1 MNSLDDDG
9 SLLPTTVSTLSRV
22 LVNLPMFVRVRRLL
36 VARIP
41 KLTIHEQKD
50 FENDFIANK
59 QTHYEYI
66 RKLQQWR
73 QKFETFLDARPRLQ
87 PLAHLSHYL
96 TEFQYSKIDEIEV
109 PGQYTEV
116 SYYIEWSRWS
126 LMFVQDKDSHQYFIR
141 IQKFAPKFEMCRSNG
156 SYWKRVTL
164 HGNDNSRTSFVVQ
177 LPCQRHFRREDRVA
191 QIFRTFN
198 GFVNS
203 IS

>member
-9 SLLPTTVSTLSRV
+9 SLLPNTISTLSRV
-22 LVNLPMFVRVRRLL
+22 LVNLPLFVRVCCLL
-36 VARIP
+36 VVQTP
-41 KLTIHEQKD
+41 KLTIRKQKD

-73 QKFETFLDARPRLQ
+73 QKFEMFLDARQRLQ

-116 SYYIEWSRWS
+116 SYDIEWWTRL
-126 LMFVQDKDSHQYFIR
+126 LMFVQDK
-141 IQKFAPKFEMCRSNG
+141 
-156 SYWKRVTL
+156 
-164 HGNDNSRTSFVVQ
+164 
-177 LPCQRHFRREDRVA
+177 
-191 QIFRTFN
+191 
-198 GFVNS
+198 
-203 IS
+203 

>member
-1 MNSLDDDG
+1 LFIGCPNSEIDH
-9 SLLPTTVSTLSRV
+9 SR
-22 LVNLPMFVRVRRLL
+22 
-36 VARIP
+36 
-41 KLTIHEQKD
+41 QKD

-116 SYYIEWSRWS
+116 SYGIEWW
-126 LMFVQDKDSHQYFIR
+126 
-141 IQKFAPKFEMCRSNG
+141 
-156 SYWKRVTL
+156 T
-164 HGNDNSRTSFVVQ
+164 
-177 LPCQRHFRREDRVA
+177 
-191 QIFRTFN
+191 
-198 GFVNS
+198 
-203 IS
+203 